1 MPGLWRSPD
10 ERPRIASVF
19 IERLKQNMRLQT
31 DPTVIYGLG
40 KEFNG
45 DITKKDLMANNEYNT
60 YRINGLPKTPICS
73 PGERSIEAASKPAI
87 SDYLYFVANNKGKHV
102 FSTNYKDHVKAVNK
116 YQK

>member
-1 MPGLWRSPD
+1 
-10 ERPRIASVF
+10 
-19 IERLKQNMRLQT
+19 
-31 DPTVIYGLG
+31 
-40 KEFNG
+40 
-45 DITKKDLMANNEYNT
+45 MANNEYNT